1 MRRFRAFLAGF
12 VSFLALAAAGP
23 VAAGQAGFAVPAKAV
38 KHVLLISIDGLHEV
52 DLSRFI
58 AAHPQSALAA
68 FAAHGA
74 HYTGAAA
81 AMPSDSFPGLLAMI
95 TGGTPKSTGV
105 YYDDSYDRSLSPP
118 GSNCATKGAE
128 IVYDES
134 IDKNP
139 DAIDGGGGIN
149 PAALPLDPAKGCK
162 PVWPHDFLRVNTAFE
177 VVKAAGGRTAWADK
191 HPAYDLVNGPSG
203 TGVDDLFTP
212 EINADGITDDVGKTE
227 AYDDTK
233 VAAIL
238 HEIDGRDHSG
248 NTAAAV
254 PMLYGMNFQAVSVA
268 QKLPKNGYLDAAGN
282 PSPGLAGAIAHTD
295 ESLGRMVAE
304 LKAKGLLD
312 QTLVVISAKHGQSP
326 IDPAARKIVSSKLIP
341 GLVNQVKDKLAAQV
355 TQDSVALIWLSD
367 QSRTGDVIAKLTG
380 APAIMAKEIYGP
392 DRLRA
397 WYGEAA
403 SDPRVPDI
411 AVQPET
417 GVIYTKP
424 TATKIAEH
432 GGFSADDTRVPIL
445 VAFPGFSGGTVD
457 AAVHTTQ
464 IAPTILLALGLDP
477 AALQAVK
484 QEGTEP
490 LPGIGVGLTN

>member
-1 MRRFRAFLAGF
+1 
-12 VSFLALAAAGP
+12 
-23 VAAGQAGFAVPAKAV
+23 
-38 KHVLLISIDGLHEV
+38 
-52 DLSRFI
+52 
-58 AAHPQSALAA
+58 
-68 FAAHGA
+68 
-74 HYTGAAA
+74 
-81 AMPSDSFPGLLAMI
+81 
-95 TGGTPKSTGV
+95 
-105 YYDDSYDRSLSPP
+105 
-118 GSNCATKGAE
+118 
-128 IVYDES
+128 
-134 IDKNP
+134 
-139 DAIDGGGGIN
+139 
-149 PAALPLDPAKGCK
+149 
-162 PVWPHDFLRVNTAFE
+162 FE

-233 VAAIL
+233 VEAIL

-254 PMLYGMNFQAVSVA
+254 PMLFGMNFQAVSVA
-268 QKLPKNGYLDAAGN
+268 QKLAKNGYLDAAGN

-341 GLVNQVKDKLAAQV
+341 GLVNQVKDKIAAQV
-355 TQDSVALIWLSD
+355 TQDSVALVWLAD
-367 QSRTGDVIAKLTG
+367 QSRAADVIAKLTA

-392 DRLRA
+392 DRLSA

-411 AVQPET
+411 AVQPQT

-432 GGFSADDTRVPIL
+432 GGFGADDTHVPIL
-445 VAFPGFSGGTVD
+445 VAFPSFSGGTVD
-457 AAVHTTQ
+457 AAVHTTH
-464 IAPTILLALGLDP
+464 IAPTILLVLGLDP

-484 QEGTEP
+484 QEGTAP